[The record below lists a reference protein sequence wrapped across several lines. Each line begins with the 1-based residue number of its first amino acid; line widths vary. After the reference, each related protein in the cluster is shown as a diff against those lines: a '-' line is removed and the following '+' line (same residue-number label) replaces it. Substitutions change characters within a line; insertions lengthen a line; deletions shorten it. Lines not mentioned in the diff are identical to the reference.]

1 MGFTTVVDYQ
11 GMLSSFVRKGGNELK
26 TIDYFIFLPQILVTV
41 DYLYCTFLP
50 IFTITQVH
58 DGGCDYYHSSGFLG
72 FCN

>member
-50 IFTITQVH
+50 IFTIT
-58 DGGCDYYHSSGFLG
+58 
-72 FCN
+72 